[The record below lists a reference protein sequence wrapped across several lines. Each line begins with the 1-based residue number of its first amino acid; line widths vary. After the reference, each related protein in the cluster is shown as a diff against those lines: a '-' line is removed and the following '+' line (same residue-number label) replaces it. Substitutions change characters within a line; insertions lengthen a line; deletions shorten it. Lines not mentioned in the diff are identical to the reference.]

1 MMCVCLASIRHPTLI
16 KSRHYCMYI
25 YMPTALFGSPG
36 AQDYIGIQG
45 SCPNYDDCAHFGN
58 RTPQYNIGAQHLQCL
73 ELQSQHKEADL
84 VATVIPLTLLKCS
97 LW

>member
-16 KSRHYCMYI
+16 KSRHYCMYT
-25 YMPTALFGSPG
+25 YHATALLGSPNR
-36 AQDYIGIQG
+36 AAGIQG
-45 SCPNYDDCAHFGN
+45 SYPNYDACAHFDN

-84 VATVIPLTLLKCS
+84 VATVIPLTSLKYS